1 MTKPA
6 ERVAEL
12 DRQIAEID
20 AEISEFRKKAASVQ
34 ANLEDKLSALRQKLQ
49 ESDHLKQKLTREREA
64 ADAAAIEFLDVAR
77 ELDKAE
83 TVEGLHKLGKLAATL
98 AFAGSDAD
106 EVRGEA
112 TEHGQNEKG
121 LAMAKCSGHR
131 SLVGR
136 GWPSAG

>member
-1 MTKPA
+1 MTKPG

-98 AFAGSDAD
+98 AFAG
-106 EVRGEA
+106 RLTQTRYEA
-112 TEHGQNEKG
+112 RRLSMDRMRK
-121 LAMAKCSGHR
+121 AWR
-131 SLVGR
+131 
-136 GWPSAG
+136 WPNVQATVH

>member
-77 ELDKAE
+77 GVGQSRDRGRSTQAGE
-83 TVEGLHKLGKLAATL
+83 
-98 AFAGSDAD
+98 AGSHAGVRRKADAD

-112 TEHGQNEKG
+112 TEHGQNEK
-121 LAMAKCSGHR
+121 AWR
-131 SLVGR
+131 
-136 GWPSAG
+136 WPNVQATVH